1 MESIFQ
7 INPQLDIPIYQQ
19 LVDSIRAAIKSG
31 LLQPEQQLP
40 TVQQLSDRLS
50 IARGTIKR
58 AYDELEHGGLVEKV
72 QGRGTFVRYHPQ
84 SAGNRKDRAMVVI
97 EGMLNQLEEMGL
109 SPGEIHI
116 FLNLKLRER
125 VEQEFQVKV
134 AVVSAEEELL
144 SQIASQLRQI
154 PHVELYTH
162 QLDSILRYP
171 YQIGEDVDL
180 VVTPAANAQALNR
193 QLPAGKR
200 VVPVAL
206 RLCPDCVMQII
217 SQCRKQRAGILSYSR
232 GFGLL
237 LQNSCKI
244 YAEDAEMEAGDLLDA
259 SPELADK
266 QVLLLPQGYERYC
279 SAQMTEAL
287 QQYTGGRILCRFEL
301 DEGSFLHLQE
311 KCKRILESKT
321 L

>member
-1 MESIFQ
+1 MESIYQ
-7 INPQLDIPIYQQ
+7 VNPQLDIPIYQQ

-40 TVQQLSDRLS
+40 TVQQLSARLT

-58 AYDELEHGGLVEKV
+58 AYDELEHGGFIEKV
-72 QGRGTFVRYHPQ
+72 QGRGTFVCYHPQ
-84 SAGNRKDRAMVVI
+84 SVGNRKERAMVVI

-109 SPGEIHI
+109 SPGEINI

-180 VVTPAANAQALNR
+180 VVTPAASAQALSR
-193 QLPAGKR
+193 RLPAGKQ

-206 RLCPDCVMQII
+206 RLRPDCVRKII
-217 SQCRKQRAGILSYSR
+217 SQCRKQKVGILSYSR
-232 GFGLL
+232 GFGAL
-237 LQNSCKI
+237 LQNNCKM
-244 YAEDAEMEAGDLLDA
+244 YAEDAEMEAGELLDA
-259 SPELADK
+259 APSFADK

-279 SAQMTEAL
+279 STQTAETL
-287 QQYTGGRILCRFEL
+287 QQFPGAQILCSFEL